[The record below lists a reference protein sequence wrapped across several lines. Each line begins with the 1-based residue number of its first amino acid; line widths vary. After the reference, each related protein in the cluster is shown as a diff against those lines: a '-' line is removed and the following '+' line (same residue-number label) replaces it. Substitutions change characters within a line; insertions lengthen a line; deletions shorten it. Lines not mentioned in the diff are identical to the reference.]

1 VMCIIFLAE
10 TPKLWKVSD
19 LTIEMKLWYNL
30 HFVKF
35 VSNKYIHHNAG
46 EQPNFYSQT
55 SPICISCV
63 LEIGR

>member
-1 VMCIIFLAE
+1 MCIIFLAE

-35 VSNKYIHHNAG
+35 VSNKYI
-46 EQPNFYSQT
+46 YIIT
-55 SPICISCV
+55 
-63 LEIGR
+63 LENSLLFTDFTHL